1 MTKGAAKMKI
11 GFLVIDMQAVH
22 LQGVEAQMINNACE
36 HINYV
41 ADLLRS
47 NDHPVIHVQDI
58 EGITEANR
66 GEFDTISEIQIKDT
80 DLILTKEYSNS
91 FWKTELEQIL
101 RDRGVEVLIIAGNA
115 AEHCVL
121 FTYNGARERGFN
133 TVILQNGIL
142 SKYQDV
148 ITATYRD
155 RNLISHPVIKY
166 MTNK

>member
-1 MTKGAAKMKI
+1 MKI
-11 GFLVIDMQAVH
+11 GFLVIDMQAIH

-41 ADLLRS
+41 SDLLRS
-47 NDHPVIHVQDI
+47 NDHIVIHIQDI
-58 EGITEANR
+58 EGITEASR
-66 GEFDTISEIQIKDT
+66 AEFDTLSDIQIKDT
-80 DLILTKEYSNS
+80 DLILTKEETNS

-101 RDRGVEVLIIAGNA
+101 RDRGVEFLILAGNA

-142 SKYQDV
+142 SKYHDV
-148 ITATYRD
+148 VTATYRD

-166 MTNK
+166 MTSK

>member
-1 MTKGAAKMKI
+1 MKI

-41 ADLLRS
+41 AELLRS

-80 DLILTKEYSNS
+80 DLMLTKEYSNS

-155 RNLISHPVIKY
+155 RNLISHPESSI
-166 MTNK
+166 